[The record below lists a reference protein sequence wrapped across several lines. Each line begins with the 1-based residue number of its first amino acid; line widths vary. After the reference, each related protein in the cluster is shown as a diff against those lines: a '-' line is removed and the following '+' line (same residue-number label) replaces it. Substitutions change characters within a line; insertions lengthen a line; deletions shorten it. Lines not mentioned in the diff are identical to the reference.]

1 MDDVQDLFRQDTN
14 PVNDLH
20 PTTNQPSSVG
30 HHAFQSP
37 SPLHVLVTNN
47 PLCSNQNGAVLNRF
61 SPRHADLRGCRSQAD
76 ADQLLQRHQM
86 QVIFRS
92 IRCDLGTKHLC
103 RKTNCY
109 NYHYESSMLIAEC
122 QARGWLCN
130 IYKSR
135 DCNDYLDQMRYT
147 GDFKCKTVASL
158 AQSFACYYNA

>member
-1 MDDVQDLFRQDTN
+1 MIFIPPQI
-14 PVNDLH
+14 
-20 PTTNQPSSVG
+20 
-30 HHAFQSP
+30 SP
-37 SPLHVLVTNN
+37 HL
-47 PLCSNQNGAVLNRF
+47 NQNGAVLNRF

-147 GDFKCKTVASL
+147 GDFKYHKSLCVIGSWFHGDTSRRLGFLLNCRKASNPEFQSCEQLISL
-158 AQSFACYYNA
+158 ARS